1 MIVSVEEVGRSM
13 KLALSVTDVLNDSGN
28 EFFPKGV
35 AIENSDRPL

>member
-1 MIVSVEEVGRSM
+1 M

-35 AIENSDRPL
+35 AIRKCPVDKRAHLR